1 MGLITEPD
9 VQSFPVRLGKHH
21 DRGDAE
27 IPTGPNDPDRDLPPI
42 GDENFLN
49 KFKTWNLEPETW
61 NAREAR
67 SYSGIFPCFLGGL
80 VSRLLAV
87 ISRAR
92 INFVRV

>member
-42 GDENFLN
+42 GDENF
-49 KFKTWNLEPETW
+49 FKQIQNLEPGT
-61 NAREAR
+61 
-67 SYSGIFPCFLGGL
+67 
-80 VSRLLAV
+80 
-87 ISRAR
+87 
-92 INFVRV
+92 